1 MKRIRD
7 ALLLQ
12 KRELEKSLE
21 KKYVDRDFELFEL
34 DKDIIKVII
43 GPRRAGK
50 SFFAMHEL
58 KKFGY
63 ANFDDEILVEVE
75 DYNDIV
81 ETVKE
86 LYDNPEV
93 LFLDEIQNLPK
104 WELFVNRL
112 QRQGYNLIVTGSN
125 SNLLSKELAT
135 HLTGRHSTTI
145 VFPFSFKEYL
155 SFFNEELTESEKKS
169 KLISYLKNG
178 GYPEPLVKDLD
189 YQNYL
194 TTLFDSILFKDI
206 IKRHSIKYPKGL
218 EELSRFLISNFA
230 NLTSYNKLKDLLG
243 INSVHTIKKYVSY
256 LEEAFLVFELKRFSF
271 KVKEQEKSNKK
282 IYIID
287 NGLITAKSFEF
298 SNNVGKLYENAVA
311 IELHKKELKK
321 EIEIYYY
328 SKNYEVDFV
337 VKKGRKIDQ
346 LIQVCYDANDER
358 TKKREIR
365 GLLHASKELKCE
377 NLIII
382 TENQEKTEKSEWFGL
397 KGTIKFIPLWKYL
410 LMK

>member
-12 KRELEKSLE
+12 KRELGKNLE

-34 DKDIIKVII
+34 NKDIIKVII

-58 KKFGY
+58 KNFGY

-75 DYNDIV
+75 DYNDVV
-81 ETVKE
+81 EAIKE
-86 LYDNPEV
+86 LYDNPKV

-155 SFFNEELTESEKKS
+155 NFFNEELTESEKKS

-206 IKRHSIKYPKGL
+206 IKRHNIKYPKGL
-218 EELSRFLISNFA
+218 EELSRLLISNFA

-256 LEEAFLVFELKRFSF
+256 LEEAFMVFELKRFSF